1 MGHSSMTTVITPFA
15 GHVYVYVNSSARTAH
30 MTEQAY
36 KASRSRLLATS
47 QETAMPCHH
56 SSQHAS
62 ATQTALA
69 ADLSPTN
76 PAHARPAACSCCP
89 RCDGH
94 LPPAPL
100 ERCAT
105 HVAALIPLLLAALE
119 ADGHP
124 SQRGQQWFYKS
135 GDPLR
140 GCYEDEDEGPRSR
153 SSSSSS
159 SSSNRSSCRRRR
171 RSSRS
176 RSSSESSKS

>member
-36 KASRSRLLATS
+36 KASRSRLATS

-69 ADLSPTN
+69 ADLPPTN

-94 LPPAPL
+94 LLPAPL

-105 HVAALIPLLLAALE
+105 RVAALIPLPLAALE
-119 ADGHP
+119 ADGLVWLIAATAAIGNGPAMTLSATSALSHVPTLTIQSQNPHP
-124 SQRGQQWFYKS
+124 VPFAATAATTW
-135 GDPLR
+135 LA
-140 GCYEDEDEGPRSR
+140 
-153 SSSSSS
+153 
-159 SSSNRSSCRRRR
+159 
-171 RSSRS
+171 
-176 RSSSESSKS
+176 